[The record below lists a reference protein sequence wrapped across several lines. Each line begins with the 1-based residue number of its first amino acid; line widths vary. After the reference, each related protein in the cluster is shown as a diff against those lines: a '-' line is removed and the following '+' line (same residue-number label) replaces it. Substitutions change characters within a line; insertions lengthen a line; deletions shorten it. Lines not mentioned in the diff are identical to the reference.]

1 VVRIQDTNTTEL
13 GVIMLLL
20 FIPQLRSLGGFI
32 YYRNVGDAILS
43 LLDWNPSL
51 SLRLTDLWDTHLPDT
66 KVDKLIEAL
75 PRLQSLYTRGT
86 YLPKISAWQH
96 LSSLTI
102 DFDFRDF
109 APLLEDFLAVC
120 GARLQKLAIVDQ
132 VWKPSLVTPLINSFV
147 RIYNIIKS
155 KFLFTTEKSVYR
167 YLSRK
172 RGNMPTI

>member
-132 VWKPSLVTPLINSFV
+132 VWKPSLLTP
-147 RIYNIIKS
+147 
-155 KFLFTTEKSVYR
+155 
-167 YLSRK
+167 
-172 RGNMPTI
+172 